1 MKDFIIAILISER
14 GRPFLFMGYLIWI
27 RERIDLIHDYHHTK
41 VKESDRKEYTAV
53 MGKAAILIGVGII
66 LSGVLCTGMHS
77 GKYGVIFGISFAAGL
92 IMMIHA
98 QLKYNH
104 GIF

>member
-1 MKDFIIAILISER
+1 MFLIQQTGKNKAGNSQFPALSFPPCGSISSTTE
-14 GRPFLFMGYLIWI
+14 
-27 RERIDLIHDYHHTK
+27 ESAQK
-41 VKESDRKEYTAV
+41 VKESDRKDYAAV
-53 MGKAAILIGVGII
+53 MGKATILIGVGII
-66 LSGVLCTGMHS
+66 LSGILCTGMHS